1 MIRIDVH
8 PEAYVTPDM
17 HDVILQSI
25 CKATKKNIVC
35 SILGCCVFLRTPHR
49 TVRFKPMY

>member
-8 PEAYVTPDM
+8 REGYVTPDM

-25 CKATKKNIVC
+25 RKDTKKNIVC
-35 SILGCCVFLRTPHR
+35 SIIGCCVFLRTPHR